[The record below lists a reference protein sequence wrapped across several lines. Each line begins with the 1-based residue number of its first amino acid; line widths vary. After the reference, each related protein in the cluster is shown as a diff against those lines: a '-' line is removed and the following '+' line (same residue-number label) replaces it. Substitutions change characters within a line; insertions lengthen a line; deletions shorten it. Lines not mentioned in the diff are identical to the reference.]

1 MTFTKF
7 KTKSGK
13 NIIIRLAAEQDSAAL
28 LEMKLEYLKDT
39 KTIPLF
45 QKEYPDEL
53 AYETQLIQRLKEEK
67 NSVLFVA
74 ENEGKL
80 VGNIDLNGNQRL
92 KLFHTGVIGMGI
104 RSEWRA
110 LGIGS
115 ALIDA
120 VIKWSESNP
129 YINLL
134 WLEVYDSNE
143 AGKALYNKMGFK
155 ECGRIR
161 NFFCEDNVFID
172 KITMVRHLIR

>member
-1 MTFTKF
+1 MSFTKF

-13 NIIIRLAAEQDSAAL
+13 IITIRLANEQDAAAL

-45 QKEYPDEL
+45 QKEYPNEL
-53 AYETQLIQRLKEEK
+53 AFEKQLIQRLETEK

-74 ENEGKL
+74 EHEGML

-104 RSEWRA
+104 RSEWRGM
-110 LGIGS
+110 GIGS
-115 ALIDA
+115 ALLEA
-120 VIKWSESNP
+120 VVKWSESNP

-143 AGKALYNKMGFK
+143 AGKALYNKIGFE
-155 ECGRIR
+155 ECGRMQ
-161 NFFCEDNVFID
+161 NFFCEDNEFID
-172 KITMVRHLIR
+172 KITMVRHLK